1 MKLHT
6 HSWLGIGFFTLLFF
20 GSFMIGEGRYLMF
33 NLTGLL
39 VVVAGT
45 LGAAFMS
52 YPMMELS
59 TAVKVVVNSYRTPP
73 PTKKE
78 IVDALLD
85 LSLKSRVD
93 GLLALEEEEERVS
106 VLFLRRA
113 LTMLVDGFR
122 IEELRDALYTEI
134 YFFQQRR
141 SQHER
146 VFRHLAM
153 LAPAFGVA
161 GSVIGLIGMLAGI
174 GNTGVILQ
182 TIPIALTSTLYG
194 IVLAYFLLIPLAE
207 NIRAKT
213 QEELLVL
220 KLITEGVTLI
230 AQEYNTVRLQ
240 TRLESFLAPQVRN
253 THHKSFME
261 IHNRYEEIR
270 KERVAGAE
278 SVNKA
283 PKPVQQAAV

>member
-1 MKLHT
+1 MKLHA
-6 HSWLGIGFFTLLFF
+6 HSWLGISFFTLLFF
-20 GSFMIGEGRYLMF
+20 GCFMIGEGRYLMF
-33 NLTGLL
+33 NLAGLL
-39 VVVAGT
+39 VVAAGT
-45 LGAAFMS
+45 LGAAFIS
-52 YPMMELS
+52 YPTEEIGA
-59 TAVKVVVNSYRTPP
+59 AVKVVVNSYRTPP

-106 VLFLRRA
+106 VLFLKRA

-122 IEELRDALYTEI
+122 VEELRDALYTEI

-182 TIPIALTSTLYG
+182 TIPIALTATLYG

-207 NIRAKT
+207 NIHAKT

-220 KLITEGVTLI
+220 KLVTEGVTLI

-253 THHKSFME
+253 IHHKSFME
-261 IHNRYEEIR
+261 IRNRYEEIR
-270 KERVAGAE
+270 KERLAGAGRVKE
-278 SVNKA
+278 
-283 PKPVQQAAV
+283 KPVATEQAAG